1 VPRLLVERFI
11 DDSISQFRAS
21 ALIRN
26 EDAWE
31 LYYRGRF
38 TAAIYLWGYVVEMT
52 LKVAWFSNVL
62 KYDDNKILKRLDLQQ
77 AGELAKKSYG
87 IPWGG
92 LHDIEGWAGL
102 ITKHRI
108 TNGNY
113 YTNSDFGTQV
123 LLQSQTVYS
132 RWRET
137 LRYKKNRAYIFEAE
151 TIAQATRWFLLNS
164 SIL

>member
-1 VPRLLVERFI
+1 VPQLLVARFI
-11 DDSISQFRAS
+11 EDSVSQFRAS
-21 ALIRN
+21 AKIRN

-38 TAAIYLWGYVVEMT
+38 AAAIYLWGYTVEMT

-62 KYDDNKILKRLDLQQ
+62 KHDDNKIIKKSDLQQ

-92 LHDIEGWAGL
+92 LHDLEGWAGL

-108 TNGNY
+108 TIGNGY
-113 YTNSDFGTQV
+113 PNSNFGTQV

-137 LRYKKNRAYIFEAE
+137 LRYKKNRAYVFEAE
-151 TIAQATRWFLLNS
+151 SIAQATRWFLMNS
-164 SIL
+164 SFL